1 MAAFDPTALI
11 ERLERSGGAICAI
24 VEVASPDDARWR
36 PDPSSWSIL
45 EIICHLVDEE
55 LEDFRARVLST
66 LQDPSKAWAPID
78 PQGWATQR
86 DYQSRD
92 LDLSLSAF
100 QDRRSESIRLLRAL
114 ESPDWSRAY
123 RHPEFGELSA
133 GYMLSCW
140 AAHDAL
146 HLRQLSRRLYQLA
159 LRDGS
164 DEQLLYAGSW

>member
-1 MAAFDPTALI
+1 MAAFHPTPFI
-11 ERLERSGGAICAI
+11 DRLERAGGAIHAI
-24 VEVASPDDARWR
+24 AAVASPEDARWR

-45 EIICHLVDEE
+45 EIVCHLVDEE

-66 LQDPSKAWAPID
+66 LEDPSRAWAPID

-86 DYQSRD
+86 DYQSKD
-92 LDLSLSAF
+92 LELSLQAF
-100 QDRRSESIRLLRAL
+100 RDRRSESIRLLRAL

-123 RHPEFGELSA
+123 VHPEFGELSA
-133 GYMLSCW
+133 AYMLSCW

-159 LRDGS
+159 LRDGA
-164 DEQLLYAGSW
+164 DGQLLYAGSW

>member
-1 MAAFDPTALI
+1 MPAFNPTPHI
-11 ERLERSGGAICAI
+11 DRLERSGDAICAI
-24 VEVASPDDARWR
+24 AEVASPLDARWR

-45 EIICHLVDEE
+45 EIVCHLVDEE
-55 LEDFRARVLST
+55 LEDFRARVFST
-66 LQDPSKAWAPID
+66 LEDPSRAWTPID

-92 LDLSLSAF
+92 LDQSLGSF
-100 QDRRSESIRLLRAL
+100 RDRRSESIRLLRAL

-133 GYMLSCW
+133 AYMLSCW

-159 LRDGS
+159 QRDGS

>member
-1 MAAFDPTALI
+1 
-11 ERLERSGGAICAI
+11 
-24 VEVASPDDARWR
+24 
-36 PDPSSWSIL
+36 
-45 EIICHLVDEE
+45 VDEE
-55 LEDFRARVLST
+55 QEDFRARVFST
-66 LQDPSKAWAPID
+66 LEDPSRAWAPID

-86 DYQSRD
+86 DYQSRN

-100 QDRRSESIRLLRAL
+100 RDRRSESIRLLRAL
-114 ESPDWSRAY
+114 ESPDWARAY

-146 HLRQLSRRLYQLA
+146 HLRQLSLRLYQLA